1 MKKIYAFIPA
11 RSGSERVKN
20 KNLRLLQGKPLIE
33 YTLDTIQQSKYI
45 QKSYISSDY
54 ENLEEKISRYDN
66 TYIIKRP
73 KSISNSK
80 SLDIEWVLHLI
91 DELKGNEPDLIVLL
105 RPTSPFR
112 SVEFLDSN
120 IEKFKQLKNFDSAR
134 AIRKV
139 KEHPD
144 KMWVKNNE
152 SIIPY
157 NQFSENESEDLHSK
171 QYQSLEEVYVQTSSL
186 EILNTKSI
194 IKNKKLSGKNVF
206 PIFSNNLDSFTI
218 DYESDFVLAEK
229 FLDKSFEIS

>member
-20 KNLRLLQGKPLIE
+20 KNLRLLQGKPLIQ

-54 ENLEEKISRYDN
+54 ENLEEKIPKYDN
-66 TYIIKRP
+66 TYIVKRP

-80 SLDIEWVLHLI
+80 SLDIEWILHLI

-112 SVEFLDSN
+112 SVEFLDSS
-120 IEKFKQLKNFDSAR
+120 IGKFKELENFDSAR

-157 NQFSENESEDLHSK
+157 NQFSVNESEDLHSR

-206 PIFSNNLDSFTI
+206 PIFSSNLDNFTI
-218 DYESDFVLAEK
+218 DYESDFALAEK
-229 FLDKSFEIS
+229 YLDKSFEIT